1 MILTE
6 NSLGNTGKKKLIMI
20 TSVKFINKV
29 WPILTNAHANIN
41 AYGSDYYQK
50 LKKQINLPNELKF

>member
-50 LKKQINLPNELKF
+50 LK